1 MDQSFYPKI
10 AKSIIDKNTF
20 KDYPNGYVFYDDRNQ
35 WWKGHQVNKLEEL
48 QKFFPHWCK
57 IVGAK
62 GLIEIR
68 DKNLNI
74 KGELEIEYDEKLHE
88 VSYETVKN

>member
-1 MDQSFYPKI
+1 M
-10 AKSIIDKNTF
+10 
-20 KDYPNGYVFYDDRNQ
+20 
-35 WWKGHQVNKLEEL
+35 NKLDEL

-68 DKNLNI
+68 DKKFNV

-88 VSYETVKN
+88 VNYETVEN